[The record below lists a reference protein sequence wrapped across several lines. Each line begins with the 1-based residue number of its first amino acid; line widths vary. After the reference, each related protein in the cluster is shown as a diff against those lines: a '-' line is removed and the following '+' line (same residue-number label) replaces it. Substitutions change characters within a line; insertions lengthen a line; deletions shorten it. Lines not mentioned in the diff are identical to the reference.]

1 MQHLSSKTVKELKE
15 YAKDNSVDLKG
26 AKTKAQM
33 LGILLDLENVSSVIK
48 ADEPTN
54 RVPASSSD
62 SNKEGVVI
70 SKPAENH
77 EVKIKDISKN
87 PEKNEKVAIYANK
100 NMRWQGIG
108 QIFAGYNIVTK
119 EAADKWT
126 TLNSVRLATPKEVA
140 AYYGKE

>member
-26 AKTKAQM
+26 AKTKAQI

-48 ADEPTN
+48 ADEPVE
-54 RVPASSSD
+54 RAPVSSSD

-70 SKPAENH
+70 SRPAENYKN
-77 EVKIKDISKN
+77 KIVETPKSTD
-87 PEKNEKVAIYANK
+87 KNEKVAIYANK
-100 NMRWQGIG
+100 NMRWQGLG
-108 QIFAGYNIVTK
+108 QIFSGYNIVTK